1 MAKSQKVNSLE
12 PQVDDPAHLVV
23 VSILLSFQP
32 EDSEIDQHC
41 ARTTFPDRS
50 VSTPLGLK
58 LLWFGDCLVTV
69 AVHI

>member
-1 MAKSQKVNSLE
+1 MAQ
-12 PQVDDPAHLVV
+12 P
-23 VSILLSFQP
+23 ILLLDPFFLVFTLEP
-32 EDSEIDQHC
+32 EDSETDQHC

-58 LLWFGDCLVTV
+58 SLWFGDCLVTV